1 MPTGKL
7 IIIDSKVYVMCKLDV
22 IPHLTLSDA
31 VSITQIQL
39 SVTLHQHS
47 FDVEHVGQAFAI
59 KLAQY

>member
-39 SVTLHQHS
+39 YVILHQHTTCS
-47 FDVEHVGQAFAI
+47 FGWWLMAGADLF
-59 KLAQY
+59 